1 MSHVILSEWELSI
14 AHRRVEAHMGKKD
27 MSERVAVVTGASSG
41 IGAAI
46 ARSFAEARIKTVLAA
61 RSTDKLE
68 AIVADIRDKGGT
80 ALASTTDVT
89 NEAQVMRLFAD
100 TMAAY
105 GRVDILVN
113 NAGIADHIPTVE
125 LTLAEWRRSIDV
137 MLTGPFLCG
146 REAMR
151 VMVKQKRG
159 RIINIGSVSSR
170 RPRPHT
176 IGYAAAKFGLHGI
189 TQSMA
194 LDGREHGITVS
205 IIDPGVTESHLA
217 GAGPRPTRPATQM
230 MKAEEIAEIALL
242 IARLPDETNLM
253 EAFVLPIGMP
263 FLGRA

>member
-1 MSHVILSEWELSI
+1 MRDIS
-14 AHRRVEAHMGKKD
+14 G
-27 MSERVAVVTGASSG
+27 RVAVVTGASSG

-46 ARSFAEARIKTVLAA
+46 ARALAGAGVKTVLAA
-61 RSTDKLE
+61 RSIDKLE
-68 AIVADIRDKGGT
+68 AVAREIEGVGGT
-80 ALASTTDVT
+80 ALACQTDVT
-89 NEAQVMRLFAD
+89 SEPQVVALFERV
-100 TMAAY
+100 MAAY

-113 NAGIADHIPTVE
+113 NAGLADHIPTVE
-125 LTLAEWRRSIDV
+125 LSLADWQRSIDT

-151 VMVKQKRG
+151 IMVKQKRG
-159 RIINIGSVSSR
+159 RIINIGSVSAR
-170 RPRPHT
+170 RPRPNT

-194 LDGREHGITVS
+194 LDGRENGITVS

-217 GAGPRPTRPATQM
+217 AGAARPARPPSQM

>member
-1 MSHVILSEWELSI
+1 MT
-14 AHRRVEAHMGKKD
+14 KD
-27 MSERVAVVTGASSG
+27 MSERVAVITGASSG

-46 ARSFAEARIKTVLAA
+46 ARMFAGAGIKTVLAA
-61 RSTDKLE
+61 RSVDKLD
-68 AIVADIRDKGGT
+68 AIAAEIEGNGGT
-80 ALASTTDVT
+80 ALACPTDVT
-89 NEAQVMRLFAD
+89 VEPQVVRLFER
-100 TMAAY
+100 TIAAY

-113 NAGIADHIPTVE
+113 NAGLADHIPTID
-125 LTLAEWRRSIDV
+125 LSLAEWQRSIDT

-170 RPRPHT
+170 RPRAHT

-205 IIDPGVTESHLA
+205 IIDPGVTDSHLA
-217 GAGPRPTRPATQM
+217 GAGPRPARPPTQM
-230 MKAEEIAEIALL
+230 MQAEEIAEIALL
-242 IARLPDETNLM
+242 IARLPDTTNLM

>member
-1 MSHVILSEWELSI
+1 M
-14 AHRRVEAHMGKKD
+14 KD
-27 MSERVAVVTGASSG
+27 MSERVAIITGASSG

-46 ARSFAEARIKTVLAA
+46 ARGFAAAGIKTVLAA
-61 RSTDKLE
+61 RSVDKLE
-68 AIVADIRDKGGT
+68 AIAAEIVAKGGT
-80 ALASTTDVT
+80 ALACPTDVT
-89 NEAQVMRLFAD
+89 QEPQVVRLFETA
-100 TMAAY
+100 MAAY

-113 NAGIADHIPTVE
+113 NAGIADHIPTVD
-125 LTLAEWRRSIDV
+125 LTLAQWQRSIDV

-151 VMVKQKRG
+151 VMMTQKRG

-170 RPRPHT
+170 RPRPDT
-176 IGYAAAKFGLHGI
+176 IGYAAAKFGLHGL

-194 LDGREHGITVS
+194 LDGRAHGITVS

-217 GAGPRPTRPATQM
+217 GSGARPARPATQM

>member
-1 MSHVILSEWELSI
+1 M
-14 AHRRVEAHMGKKD
+14 KD
-27 MSERVAVVTGASSG
+27 MTERVAIVTGASSG

-46 ARSFAEARIKTVLAA
+46 ARKFADAGIKTVLAA
-61 RSTDKLE
+61 RSADKLE
-68 AIVADIRDKGGT
+68 AIAAEINAKGGT
-80 ALASTTDVT
+80 AMACQTDVT
-89 NEAQVMRLFAD
+89 SEPHVVRLFER
-100 TMAAY
+100 TMAEF

-113 NAGIADHIPTVE
+113 NAGLADHIPTVD
-125 LTLAEWRRSIDV
+125 LTLADWQRSIDT

-151 VMVKQKRG
+151 IMVKQKRG
-159 RIINIGSVSSR
+159 RIINMGSISSR

-176 IGYAAAKFGLHGI
+176 LGYAAAKFGLHGL

-205 IIDPGVTESHLA
+205 IIDPGQTESHLA
-217 GAGPRPTRPATQM
+217 GNQPPRPPTEV

-253 EAFVLPIGMP
+253 EAFVLPIGMK
-263 FLGRA
+263 FLGRG

>member
-1 MSHVILSEWELSI
+1 M
-14 AHRRVEAHMGKKD
+14 KTKD
-27 MSERVAVVTGASSG
+27 MSERVAIVTGASSG

-46 ARSFAEARIKTVLAA
+46 ARTFAEAEIKTVLAA

-68 AIVADIRDKGGT
+68 AVAAEIKSKGGT
-80 ALASTTDVT
+80 ALVCATDIT
-89 NEAQVMRLFAD
+89 MEPQVVRLFER

-105 GRVDILVN
+105 GRVDILIN
-113 NAGIADHIPTVE
+113 NAGLADHIPTVD
-125 LTLAEWRRSIDV
+125 LTLAEWQRSIDV

-151 VMVKQKRG
+151 IMVKQKRG

-176 IGYAAAKFGLHGI
+176 VGYAAAKFGLHGI

-217 GAGPRPTRPATQM
+217 GAAGSRPTRPPSQM

>member
-1 MSHVILSEWELSI
+1 MT
-14 AHRRVEAHMGKKD
+14 MKD
-27 MSERVAVVTGASSG
+27 MSERVAIITGASSG

-46 ARSFAEARIKTVLAA
+46 ARKFAEAGIKTVLAA

-68 AIVADIRDKGGT
+68 AVAAEIKGKGGA
-80 ALASTTDVT
+80 ALVCATDITMEPEV
-89 NEAQVMRLFAD
+89 VRLFER

-113 NAGIADHIPTVE
+113 NAGLADHIPTVD

-170 RPRPHT
+170 RPRPNT

-205 IIDPGVTESHLA
+205 IIDPGVTESHLSGAA
-217 GAGPRPTRPATQM
+217 GARPTRPATQM

>member
-1 MSHVILSEWELSI
+1 MNDIS
-14 AHRRVEAHMGKKD
+14 G
-27 MSERVAVVTGASSG
+27 RVAVITGASSG
-41 IGAAI
+41 IGAAM
-46 ARSFAEARIKTVLAA
+46 ARGFAAAGVKTVLAA
-61 RSTDKLE
+61 RSVDKLN
-68 AIVADIRDKGGT
+68 AVAKDIASKGGT
-80 ALASTTDVT
+80 ALVCQTDIT
-89 NEAQVMRLFAD
+89 SEPQVIKLFEQ
-100 TMAAY
+100 TMATY
-105 GRVDILVN
+105 GRVDLLIN
-113 NAGIADHIPTVE
+113 NAGLADHIPTTE
-125 LTLAEWRRSIDV
+125 LSLADWRRSIDT

-151 VMVKQKRG
+151 IMTKQKRG

-217 GAGPRPTRPATQM
+217 SSPSAAKRPPTQM

>member
-1 MSHVILSEWELSI
+1 M
-14 AHRRVEAHMGKKD
+14 KD
-27 MSERVAVVTGASSG
+27 MSERVAIVTGASSG

-46 ARSFAEARIKTVLAA
+46 ARTLADAGVKSVLAA
-61 RSTDKLE
+61 RSADKLE
-68 AIVADIRDKGGT
+68 AVAAEITGRGGT
-80 ALASTTDVT
+80 ALACQTDVT
-89 NEAQVMRLFAD
+89 SEPQVVRLFER
-100 TMAAY
+100 TMAAF

-113 NAGIADHIPTVE
+113 NAGLADHIPTVE
-125 LTLAEWRRSIDV
+125 LSLADWQRSIDT

-151 VMVKQKRG
+151 IMMKEKRG

-217 GAGPRPTRPATQM
+217 GGASRPARPPTQM
-230 MKAEEIAEIALL
+230 MKAEEIAEIVLL

-263 FLGRA
+263 FLGRG

>member
-1 MSHVILSEWELSI
+1 MK
-14 AHRRVEAHMGKKD
+14 MKD
-27 MSERVAVVTGASSG
+27 MSERVAIVTGASSG

-46 ARSFAEARIKTVLAA
+46 ARTFAEAEIKTVLAA
-61 RSTDKLE
+61 RSTNKLE
-68 AIVADIRDKGGT
+68 AVAAEIRGKGGS
-80 ALASTTDVT
+80 ALVCATDIT
-89 NEAQVMRLFAD
+89 MEPQVVRLFER

-113 NAGIADHIPTVE
+113 NAGLADHIPTVD

-217 GAGPRPTRPATQM
+217 GAGPRSARPATQM

-253 EAFVLPIGMP
+253 EAFVLPVGMP

>member
-1 MSHVILSEWELSI
+1 M
-14 AHRRVEAHMGKKD
+14 KD
-27 MSERVAVVTGASSG
+27 MSERVAIVTGASSG

-46 ARSFAEARIKTVLAA
+46 ARTFAGAGVKTVLAA
-61 RSTDKLE
+61 RSADKLD
-68 AIVADIRDKGGT
+68 AIATEIGGMGGI
-80 ALASTTDVT
+80 ALACPTDVT
-89 NEAQVMRLFAD
+89 SEPQVMRLFER
-100 TMAAY
+100 TIAAY

-113 NAGIADHIPTVE
+113 NAGLADHIPTIE
-125 LTLAEWRRSIDV
+125 LSLVDWQRSIDV

-205 IIDPGVTESHLA
+205 IIDPGVTDSHLA
-217 GAGPRPTRPATQM
+217 GAGPRPARPPSQM
-230 MKAEEIAEIALL
+230 MQAEEIAEIALL

>member
-1 MSHVILSEWELSI
+1 MNDIS
-14 AHRRVEAHMGKKD
+14 G
-27 MSERVAVVTGASSG
+27 RVAIVTGASSG

-46 ARSFAEARIKTVLAA
+46 ARGFAAAGVKTILAA
-61 RSTDKLE
+61 RSIDKLQ
-68 AIVADIRDKGGT
+68 AVAEEIGDKGGT
-80 ALASTTDVT
+80 ALVCQTDVT
-89 NEAQVMRLFAD
+89 SEAQVVALFERAL
-100 TMAAY
+100 AAY
-105 GRVDILVN
+105 GRVDILIN
-113 NAGIADHIPTVE
+113 NAGLADHIPTVE
-125 LTLAEWRRSIDV
+125 LTLADWRRSIDT

-151 VMVKQKRG
+151 IMMKQHRG
-159 RIINIGSVSSR
+159 RIINIGSVSAR

-217 GAGPRPTRPATQM
+217 SDSSAPRRPPTQM
-230 MKAEEIAEIALL
+230 MKAEEIAEVALL

-263 FLGRA
+263 FLGRG

>member
-1 MSHVILSEWELSI
+1 
-14 AHRRVEAHMGKKD
+14 
-27 MSERVAVVTGASSG
+27 VVTGASSG

-46 ARSFAEARIKTVLAA
+46 SRALAGAGVRTVLAA
-61 RSTDKLE
+61 RSVDKLE
-68 AIVADIRDKGGT
+68 EVARAIEDKGGT
-80 ALASTTDVT
+80 ALICRTDVT
-89 NEAQVMRLFAD
+89 SEPQVIALFER
-100 TMAAY
+100 TMAAF
-105 GRVDILVN
+105 GRVDLLIN
-113 NAGIADHIPTVE
+113 NAGLADHIPTAE
-125 LTLAEWRRSIDV
+125 LTLADWQRSIDT

-151 VMVKQKRG
+151 IMMKQKRG
-159 RIINIGSVSSR
+159 RIINIGSVSAR
-170 RPRPHT
+170 RPRPNT

-217 GAGPRPTRPATQM
+217 DSPFRPARPPTQM

-263 FLGRA
+263 YLGRG

>member
-1 MSHVILSEWELSI
+1 M
-14 AHRRVEAHMGKKD
+14 KD
-27 MSERVAVVTGASSG
+27 MSERVAIVTGASSG

-46 ARSFAEARIKTVLAA
+46 ARAFAGAGVKTVLAA
-61 RSTDKLE
+61 RSVDRLE
-68 AIVADIRDKGGT
+68 AVAAEIAAKGGT
-80 ALASTTDVT
+80 AFACPTDVT
-89 NEAQVMRLFAD
+89 SEPQVVRLFER
-100 TMAAY
+100 TMAGY

-113 NAGIADHIPTVE
+113 NAGLADHIPTVE
-125 LTLAEWRRSIDV
+125 LSLADWQRSIDT

-151 VMVKQKRG
+151 IMVKQKRG

-217 GAGPRPTRPATQM
+217 GGASRPARPPTQM

-263 FLGRA
+263 FLGRG

>member
-1 MSHVILSEWELSI
+1 
-14 AHRRVEAHMGKKD
+14 MGKKD
-27 MSERVAVVTGASSG
+27 MSERVAIVTGASSG

-46 ARSFAEARIKTVLAA
+46 TRAFAEAEIKTVLAA

-68 AIVADIRDKGGT
+68 AIVAEIRAKGGT
-80 ALASTTDVT
+80 ARASPTDVT
-89 NEAQVMRLFAD
+89 NEAQVVRLFAD

-113 NAGIADHIPTVE
+113 NAGIADHIPTVD
-125 LTLAEWRRSIDV
+125 LTLAEWQRSIDV

-151 VMVKQKRG
+151 VMMKQKRG

-253 EAFVLPIGMP
+253 EAVVLPIGMP

>member
-1 MSHVILSEWELSI
+1 MK
-14 AHRRVEAHMGKKD
+14 MKD
-27 MSERVAVVTGASSG
+27 MSERVAIVTGASSG

-46 ARSFAEARIKTVLAA
+46 ARSFAEAQIKTVLAA
-61 RSTDKLE
+61 RSADKLE
-68 AIVADIRDKGGT
+68 AIAREIKGKGGT
-80 ALASTTDVT
+80 ALACATDIT
-89 NEAQVMRLFAD
+89 IEPQVVQLFER

-113 NAGIADHIPTVE
+113 NAGLADHIPT
-125 LTLAEWRRSIDV
+125 LDLSLADWRRSIDV

-151 VMVKQKRG
+151 IMVKQKRG

-170 RPRPHT
+170 RPRPNT

-205 IIDPGVTESHLA
+205 IIDPGVTESHLS
-217 GAGPRPTRPATQM
+217 GATGARPRGPATQM

-242 IARLPDETNLM
+242 VARLPDETNLM

>member
-1 MSHVILSEWELSI
+1 M
-14 AHRRVEAHMGKKD
+14 KD

-41 IGAAI
+41 IGVAI
-46 ARSFAEARIKTVLAA
+46 ARTFAGAGVKTVLAA
-61 RSTDKLE
+61 RSVDKLE
-68 AIVADIRDKGGT
+68 AVAAEIAGSGGT
-80 ALASTTDVT
+80 ALACPTDVT
-89 NEAQVMRLFAD
+89 SEPQVVRLFER

-105 GRVDILVN
+105 GRVDLLVN
-113 NAGIADHIPTVE
+113 NAGLADHIPTVE
-125 LTLAEWRRSIDV
+125 LSLADWQRSIDT

-151 VMVKQKRG
+151 IMIRQKRG

-217 GAGPRPTRPATQM
+217 GGASRPARPPTQM

>member
-1 MSHVILSEWELSI
+1 MS
-14 AHRRVEAHMGKKD
+14 MKD
-27 MSERVAVVTGASSG
+27 LSERVAIVTGASSG

-46 ARSFAEARIKTVLAA
+46 ARAFAEAGIKTVLAA
-61 RSTDKLE
+61 RSLDKLD
-68 AIVADIRDKGGT
+68 AVAAEIKGKGGT
-80 ALASTTDVT
+80 AMACATDVT
-89 NEAQVMRLFAD
+89 SEPQVVRLFEQ

-105 GRVDILVN
+105 GRVDLLVN
-113 NAGIADHIPTVE
+113 NAGLADHIPTVE
-125 LTLAEWRRSIDV
+125 LSLADWQRSIDV

-205 IIDPGVTESHLA
+205 IIDPGVTEIHLA
-217 GAGPRPTRPATQM
+217 GAEGARPKRPAAQM
-230 MKAEEIAEIALL
+230 MRAEEIAQIALL

>member
-1 MSHVILSEWELSI
+1 MK
-14 AHRRVEAHMGKKD
+14 MKD
-27 MSERVAVVTGASSG
+27 MSERVAIVTGASSG

-46 ARSFAEARIKTVLAA
+46 ARALADAGIKTVLAA
-61 RSTDKLE
+61 RSADKLE
-68 AIVADIRDKGGT
+68 AIAAEIAANGGT
-80 ALASTTDVT
+80 ARACATDIT
-89 NEAQVMRLFAD
+89 KEDQVIRLFES
-100 TMAAY
+100 TVAAY
-105 GRVDILVN
+105 GRVDILIN
-113 NAGIADHIPTVE
+113 NAGLADHIPT
-125 LTLAEWRRSIDV
+125 LDLSLADWQRSIDV

-159 RIINIGSVSSR
+159 RIINIVSVSSR
-170 RPRPHT
+170 RPRPNT

-194 LDGREHGITVS
+194 LDGREHGLPVS
-205 IIDPGVTESHLA
+205 HIAPGITESHLS
-217 GAGPRPTRPATQM
+217 GATGARPARHATQM

>member
-1 MSHVILSEWELSI
+1 M
-14 AHRRVEAHMGKKD
+14 KD
-27 MSERVAVVTGASSG
+27 MTERVAVITGASSG

-46 ARSFAEARIKTVLAA
+46 TRTFASAGIKTVLAA
-61 RSTDKLE
+61 RSVDKLD
-68 AIVADIRDKGGT
+68 AIAAEIEGNGGT
-80 ALASTTDVT
+80 ALACPTDVT
-89 NEAQVMRLFAD
+89 VEPQVLRLFER
-100 TMAAY
+100 TIAAY

-113 NAGIADHIPTVE
+113 NAGLADHIPTID
-125 LTLAEWRRSIDV
+125 LSLAEWQRSIDT

-170 RPRPHT
+170 RPRAHT

-205 IIDPGVTESHLA
+205 IIDPGVTDSHLA
-217 GAGPRPTRPATQM
+217 GAGPRPARPPTQM
-230 MKAEEIAEIALL
+230 MQAEEIAEIALL
-242 IARLPDETNLM
+242 IARLPDTTNLM

>member
-1 MSHVILSEWELSI
+1 M
-14 AHRRVEAHMGKKD
+14 KD
-27 MSERVAVVTGASSG
+27 MSERVAIVTGASSG

-46 ARSFAEARIKTVLAA
+46 ARGFAGAGVKTVLAA
-61 RSTDKLE
+61 RSADKLQ
-68 AIVADIRDKGGT
+68 AIAAEIAAKGGT
-80 ALASTTDVT
+80 ALSCPTDVT
-89 NEAQVMRLFAD
+89 SEPQVLRLFET

-113 NAGIADHIPTVE
+113 NAGVADHIPTVD
-125 LTLAEWRRSIDV
+125 LTLAQWQRSIDT
-137 MLTGPFLCG
+137 MLTAAFLCG

-151 VMVKQKRG
+151 VMMKQKRG

-170 RPRPHT
+170 RPRPDT

-217 GAGPRPTRPATQM
+217 GPGPRPARPPTQM
-230 MKAEEIAEIALL
+230 MQAEEIAEIALL

>member
-1 MSHVILSEWELSI
+1 VRVVAIARRNVPMNDLSS
-14 AHRRVEAHMGKKD
+14 
-27 MSERVAVVTGASSG
+27 RVALVTGASSG
-41 IGAAI
+41 IGRAI
-46 ARSFAEARIKTVLAA
+46 AQDLAA
-61 RSTDKLE
+61 AGAKIVLVARSADKLE
-68 AIVADIRDKGGT
+68 ALAAEIRATGGT
-80 ALASTTDVT
+80 ALVAPADITI
-89 NEAQVMRLFAD
+89 EAEVIGTFAAAMAGFGRLD
-100 TMAAY
+100 L
-105 GRVDILVN
+105 LVN
-113 NAGIADHIPTVE
+113 NAGIADHTPTAE
-125 LTLAEWRRSIDV
+125 LPLTLWQKVIDIN
-137 MLTGPFLCG
+137 LTAVFLCC
-146 REAMR
+146 REALKIM
-151 VMVKQKRG
+151 KTQKRG

-217 GAGPRPTRPATQM
+217 SSPSAAKRPPTQM

>member
-1 MSHVILSEWELSI
+1 M
-14 AHRRVEAHMGKKD
+14 KD
-27 MSERVAVVTGASSG
+27 MSERVAIVTGASSG
-41 IGAAI
+41 IGTAI
-46 ARSFAEARIKTVLAA
+46 ARTFAGAGVKTVLAA
-61 RSTDKLE
+61 RSLDKLD
-68 AIVADIRDKGGT
+68 AVAAEITAKGGT
-80 ALASTTDVT
+80 ALVCQTDVT
-89 NEAQVMRLFAD
+89 SEPQVVQLFER

-113 NAGIADHIPTVE
+113 NAGLADHIPTVE
-125 LTLAEWRRSIDV
+125 LSLADWHRSIDT

-151 VMVKQKRG
+151 IMVKQKRG

-176 IGYAAAKFGLHGI
+176 IGYAAAKFGLHGL

-217 GAGPRPTRPATQM
+217 GGASRPARPPTQM

-253 EAFVLPIGMP
+253 EAFVLPIGMK
-263 FLGRA
+263 FLGRG

>member
-1 MSHVILSEWELSI
+1 M
-14 AHRRVEAHMGKKD
+14 KD
-27 MSERVAVVTGASSG
+27 MSERVGIVTGASSG

-46 ARSFAEARIKTVLAA
+46 TRAFAKAGVKTVLAA
-61 RSTDKLE
+61 RSADKLV
-68 AIVADIRDKGGT
+68 AIAAEIAADGGT
-80 ALASTTDVT
+80 ALACPTDVT
-89 NEAQVMRLFAD
+89 SEPQVLRLFER

-113 NAGIADHIPTVE
+113 NAGVADHIPTVD
-125 LTLAEWRRSIDV
+125 LTLAQWQRSIDTN
-137 MLTGPFLCG
+137 LTAAFLCS

-159 RIINIGSVSSR
+159 RIINIGSVSAR

-176 IGYAAAKFGLHGI
+176 IGYAATKFALHGI

-217 GAGPRPTRPATQM
+217 GPGPRPTRPPAQM

-242 IARLPDETNLM
+242 IAGLPDETNLM

>member
-1 MSHVILSEWELSI
+1 M
-14 AHRRVEAHMGKKD
+14 KTKD
-27 MSERVAVVTGASSG
+27 MSERVAIVTGASSG

-46 ARSFAEARIKTVLAA
+46 ARTFAEAEIKTVLAA
-61 RSTDKLE
+61 RSIDKLE
-68 AIVADIRDKGGT
+68 AVAAEIRGNGGT
-80 ALASTTDVT
+80 ALACATDVT
-89 NEAQVMRLFAD
+89 KEPQVIRLFESAV
-100 TMAAY
+100 AAY

-113 NAGIADHIPTVE
+113 NAGLADHIPTVD
-125 LTLAEWRRSIDV
+125 LTLAEWQRSIDV

-176 IGYAAAKFGLHGI
+176 VGYAAAKFGLHGI

>member
-1 MSHVILSEWELSI
+1 MNDIS
-14 AHRRVEAHMGKKD
+14 G
-27 MSERVAVVTGASSG
+27 RVAVVTGASSG

-46 ARSFAEARIKTVLAA
+46 SRALAAAGVKTVLAA
-61 RSTDKLE
+61 RSVDKLE
-68 AIVADIRDKGGT
+68 TVAKEIEGKGGA
-80 ALASTTDVT
+80 ALVCQTDIT
-89 NEAQVMRLFAD
+89 SEPQVIRLFEQ

-105 GRVDILVN
+105 GRVDLLVN
-113 NAGIADHIPTVE
+113 NAGLADHIPTVE
-125 LTLAEWRRSIDV
+125 LSLADWQRSIDT

-151 VMVKQKRG
+151 IMIKQKRG

-170 RPRPHT
+170 RPRPNT

-194 LDGREHGITVS
+194 LDGREHGVTVS
-205 IIDPGVTESHLA
+205 IIDPGVTASHLSNDPSA
-217 GAGPRPTRPATQM
+217 AKRPPTQM

>member
-1 MSHVILSEWELSI
+1 M
-14 AHRRVEAHMGKKD
+14 KD
-27 MSERVAVVTGASSG
+27 MSERVAIVTGASSG
-41 IGAAI
+41 IGEAI
-46 ARSFAEARIKTVLAA
+46 ARGFAAASIKTVLAA

-68 AIVADIRDKGGT
+68 AIAADIAATGGT
-80 ALASTTDVT
+80 ALACPTDVT
-89 NEAQVMRLFAD
+89 QEPQVLRLFEAV
-100 TMAAY
+100 MAAY

-113 NAGIADHIPTVE
+113 NAGIADHVPTVD
-125 LTLAEWRRSIDV
+125 LTLEQWQRSIDV

-151 VMVKQKRG
+151 LMMKQKRG

-170 RPRPHT
+170 RPRPNT

-217 GAGPRPTRPATQM
+217 GGSARPVRPATQM

>member
-1 MSHVILSEWELSI
+1 M
-14 AHRRVEAHMGKKD
+14 KTKD

-46 ARSFAEARIKTVLAA
+46 ARTFAEAGVKTVLAA

-68 AIVADIRDKGGT
+68 AVAAEIRGKGGT
-80 ALASTTDVT
+80 ALVCATDIT
-89 NEAQVMRLFAD
+89 MEPQVVRLFER

-113 NAGIADHIPTVE
+113 NAGLADHIPTVD
-125 LTLAEWRRSIDV
+125 LSLADWQRSIDV

-176 IGYAAAKFGLHGI
+176 VGYAAAKFGLHGI

>member
-1 MSHVILSEWELSI
+1 M
-14 AHRRVEAHMGKKD
+14 KD
-27 MSERVAVVTGASSG
+27 MSQRVAVVTGASSG
-41 IGAAI
+41 IGVAI
-46 ARSFAEARIKTVLAA
+46 ARAFAEAGVKTVLAA
-61 RSTDKLE
+61 RSADKLE
-68 AIVADIRDKGGT
+68 AVAAEIAGRGGT
-80 ALASTTDVT
+80 ALACQTDVT
-89 NEAQVMRLFAD
+89 SEPQVVRLFER

-113 NAGIADHIPTVE
+113 NAGLADHIPTVE
-125 LTLAEWRRSIDV
+125 LSLADWQRSIDT

-151 VMVKQKRG
+151 IMVQQKRG
-159 RIINIGSVSSR
+159 RIINIGSISSR

-217 GAGPRPTRPATQM
+217 GGASRPARPPTQM

-263 FLGRA
+263 FLGRG

>member
-1 MSHVILSEWELSI
+1 MS
-14 AHRRVEAHMGKKD
+14 KD
-27 MSERVAVVTGASSG
+27 MSERVAIVTGASSG

-46 ARSFAEARIKTVLAA
+46 ARGFAAAQIKTVLAA
-61 RSTDKLE
+61 RSADKLE
-68 AIVADIRDKGGT
+68 AIATEIRGKGGT
-80 ALASTTDVT
+80 ALACPSDITV
-89 NEAQVMRLFAD
+89 EQQVVQLFER

-113 NAGIADHIPTVE
+113 NAGLADHIPTIE
-125 LTLAEWRRSIDV
+125 LSLADWRRSIDV

-151 VMVKQKRG
+151 VMIKQKRG

-170 RPRPHT
+170 RPRPNT

-205 IIDPGVTESHLA
+205 IIDPGVTESHLS
-217 GAGPRPTRPATQM
+217 GATGARPRAPATHM

>member
-1 MSHVILSEWELSI
+1 M
-14 AHRRVEAHMGKKD
+14 KD
-27 MSERVAVVTGASSG
+27 VSERVAIVTGASSG
-41 IGAAI
+41 IGSAI
-46 ARSFAEARIKTVLAA
+46 ARTFAGAGIKTVLAA
-61 RSTDKLE
+61 RSVDKLD
-68 AIVADIRDKGGT
+68 ALAGQIADKGGT
-80 ALASTTDVT
+80 ALVCATDVT
-89 NEAQVMRLFAD
+89 VESQVVRLFERS
-100 TMAAY
+100 MAAY

-113 NAGIADHIPTVE
+113 NAGLVDHIPTVE
-125 LTLAEWRRSIDV
+125 LSLADWQRSIDV

-176 IGYAAAKFGLHGI
+176 IAYAAAKSGLHGI

-205 IIDPGVTESHLA
+205 IIDPGVTDSQLA
-217 GAGPRPTRPATQM
+217 SADGRPKLPPSQM
-230 MKAEEIAEIALL
+230 MQAEEIAEIALL
-242 IARLPDETNLM
+242 VARLPDETNLM

-263 FLGRA
+263 FLGRG

>member
-1 MSHVILSEWELSI
+1 M
-14 AHRRVEAHMGKKD
+14 KD
-27 MSERVAVVTGASSG
+27 MSERVAIVTGASSG

-46 ARSFAEARIKTVLAA
+46 ARGFAGAGIKTVLAA
-61 RSTDKLE
+61 RSVDKLDAVAR
-68 AIVADIRDKGGT
+68 AINESGGT
-80 ALASTTDVT
+80 ALACPTDVT
-89 NEAQVMRLFAD
+89 SEPQVVRLFEQ

-113 NAGIADHIPTVE
+113 NAGLADHIPTVE
-125 LTLAEWRRSIDV
+125 LSLADWQRAIDT

-151 VMVKQKRG
+151 IMVKQKRG

-170 RPRPHT
+170 RPRPNT
-176 IGYAAAKFGLHGI
+176 IGYVAAKCGLHGI

-194 LDGREHGITVS
+194 LDGREHGVTVS

-217 GAGPRPTRPATQM
+217 SDPSAAKRPATQM

-242 IARLPDETNLM
+242 VARLPDETNLM
-253 EAFVLPIGMP
+253 EALVLPIGMP

>member
-1 MSHVILSEWELSI
+1 M
-14 AHRRVEAHMGKKD
+14 AHFKD
-27 MSERVAVVTGASSG
+27 MSERVAIITGASSG
-41 IGAAI
+41 IGVAI
-46 ARSFAEARIKTVLAA
+46 ARAFAAAGVKTVVAA
-61 RSTDKLE
+61 RSADKLDK
-68 AIVADIRDKGGT
+68 VAAEIAAAGGT
-80 ALASTTDVT
+80 ALACPADVT
-89 NEAQVMRLFAD
+89 VEPQVVRLFER
-100 TMAAY
+100 TMAAF

-113 NAGIADHIPTVE
+113 NAGLADHIPTVD
-125 LTLAEWRRSIDV
+125 LSLADWRRSIDT

-151 VMVKQKRG
+151 IMVKQKRG

-176 IGYAAAKFGLHGI
+176 LGYAAAKFGLHGL

-217 GAGPRPTRPATQM
+217 GGANRPARPPAQM

>member
-1 MSHVILSEWELSI
+1 M
-14 AHRRVEAHMGKKD
+14 KD
-27 MSERVAVVTGASSG
+27 MSERVAIVTGASAG
-41 IGAAI
+41 IGVAI
-46 ARSFAEARIKTVLAA
+46 ARRFAGAGVKTALAA
-61 RSTDKLE
+61 RSADKLDAVAAE
-68 AIVADIRDKGGT
+68 IVALGGT
-80 ALASTTDVT
+80 ALACQTDVT
-89 NEAQVMRLFAD
+89 SEPQVVRLFER

-113 NAGIADHIPTVE
+113 NAGLADHIPTVE
-125 LTLAEWRRSIDV
+125 LSLADWQRSIDT

-146 REAMR
+146 REALRIM
-151 VMVKQKRG
+151 MKQKRG

-217 GAGPRPTRPATQM
+217 GGASRPQRPPSQM

-242 IARLPDETNLM
+242 IAQLPDETNLM